1 MPTTFTI
8 EIDASVLRKAEEY
21 AKEKGLSL
29 SSLVENYLMELTRDV
44 DFTKLDTP
52 ITDAVRGSSL
62 MADEASDNNMVS
74 EDLSPKYETMRTI
87 QLRIPSDLE
96 VQDFEFTMTVAAHLY
111 DTGKISMGQGADMV
125 GLSKLA
131 FMEILGKYG
140 VAVIN
145 HSTEDLE
152 RDSQNARD
160 YRI

>member
-1 MPTTFTI
+1 
-8 EIDASVLRKAEEY
+8 
-21 AKEKGLSL
+21 
-29 SSLVENYLMELTRDV
+29 
-44 DFTKLDTP
+44 
-52 ITDAVRGSSL
+52 
-62 MADEASDNNMVS
+62 
-74 EDLSPKYETMRTI
+74 
-87 QLRIPSDLE
+87 LE

-131 FMEILGKYG
+131 FMELLGKYG